1 MSLGYCIVTNL
12 IFEFIFLI
20 QMLKAKSIME
30 NFALYTY

>member
-1 MSLGYCIVTNL
+1 MLLGYYIVTNL

-30 NFALYTY
+30 KFTLYTY